1 MMFGKPKMDMSN
13 SMTTDNMGL
22 MNLLGDGNKSQL
34 PSEINNPFSMEN
46 IIGIS
51 MYCDKKWFGEEGF
64 DIWGTVKFKK
74 GDTTGEQKIKA
85 NSLGELYVKV
95 FNFCQE
101 LGIRRW

>member
-1 MMFGKPKMDMSN
+1 MDMSN

-51 MYCDKKWFGEEGF
+51 MYCDKKWFGQEGF

-85 NSLGELYVKV
+85 FT
-95 FNFCQE
+95 FNFSL
-101 LGIRRW
+101 LGRQFALYAF